1 MMRVILAVLV
11 GLLALPAGAAP
22 TIRAVF
28 VGIDQYQY
36 SRQRLASSRFDDLSG
51 AVGDV
56 GRIKAALG
64 SALGLDFGP
73 MPGGTGC
80 QTSNGVA
87 ITLTNRCATRNAIL
101 ASWDQLIDRASQ
113 PQDIIILYFAG
124 HGSRFIDR
132 RTMDQASRY
141 NSTLMPFDAR
151 KPGAESEADI
161 LDHEVRDRINRATS
175 RGVRVVTIFDSCN
188 SGTAN
193 RNGNS
198 ASRTAPDLPVANLRR
213 IVSPAQYGNLGAWRV
228 HLAAAGDGQDAQEV
242 DGGVGERAGVF
253 TTALARALTSMKG
266 ASFADIA
273 ARTVEEVRALMRGR
287 QAPHAEGALRASFAG
302 EEIRVPIFQVAVDR
316 DRLVML
322 GGRLLGVTPGSR
334 FALFAATSDALAA
347 AGTAP
352 LATAKVASVGNS
364 VAFLQTDAR
373 PATSLPARM
382 VAREEDHEFG
392 GRVLALAVEDA
403 AAAPAVAGLRFVQAD
418 PQASLVLAAADG
430 GLALSRRGGPVL
442 ARLPLPDDQRFQ
454 PMLAVA
460 LGKIARVDQWLASLG
475 RQPPDLC
482 LAVSNAPSNGYDPAS
497 CPAGPPPAGVNLKQA
512 ASIRLGVV
520 NRARDARQL
529 YVFHIGPRYDVTVV
543 LPAFGGRDPSLQP
556 GDALRDGVDIFATE
570 PGDIRVVALSSSVA
584 LDVSVLEQTAT
595 DVTDTQACLSAVAR
609 IFCSRADTARSG
621 TAGEAKAWS
630 ALIIPARVTP

>member
-1 MMRVILAVLV
+1 MMRVLLALLI
-11 GLLALPAGAAP
+11 GLLALPASAAP
-22 TIRAVF
+22 SIRAVF
-28 VGIDQYQY
+28 VGIDTYQY

-73 MPGGTGC
+73 MPAGTGC
-80 QTSNGVA
+80 QTATSMA
-87 ITLTNRCATRNAIL
+87 ITLTDRCATRAAIL
-101 ASWDQLIDRASQ
+101 DSWARVIGASR
-113 PQDIIILYFAG
+113 PQDIVILYFAG

-132 RTMDQASRY
+132 ATMDQASRY
-141 NSTLMPFDAR
+141 NSTLMPYDAR
-151 KPGAESEADI
+151 NPSALSEADI
-161 LDHEVRDRINRATS
+161 VDHEVRDRINRATS

-213 IVSPAQYGNLGAWRV
+213 LASPAQYGNLGAWRV

-242 DGGVGERAGVF
+242 DGGVGVRAGVF

-266 ASFADIA
+266 ASFADMA
-273 ARTVEEVRALMRGR
+273 ARTVVEVSAATRGR
-287 QAPHAEGALRASFAG
+287 QVPHAEGALRASFAG
-302 EEIRVPIFQVAVDR
+302 EEIRVPTFQVTVDR

-334 FALFAATSDALAA
+334 FDLFATTSDALA
-347 AGTAP
+347 GNSTAP
-352 LATAKVASVGNS
+352 LATARVASTGNS
-364 VAFLQTDAR
+364 VAVLQLDA
-373 PATSLPARM
+373 PATTLPPRM
-382 VAREEDHEFG
+382 VARERDHEFG
-392 GRVLALAVEDA
+392 GAVLALAVEDA
-403 AAAPAVAGLRFVQAD
+403 AAAPAVKALRFVRSD
-418 PQASLVLAAADG
+418 PNAELALAANEG
-430 GLALSRRGGPVL
+430 GMALYRRGGPVL
-442 ARLPLPDDQRFQ
+442 ARLPLPADQRFG
-454 PMLAVA
+454 PMLAAA
-460 LGKIARVDQWLASLG
+460 LGKIARVDQWLATLR

-497 CPAGPPPAGVNLKQA
+497 CPAGPPPANVTLKQA
-512 ASIRLGVV
+512 QSIRLGLV
-520 NRARDARQL
+520 NRAGAARQL

-556 GDALRDGVDIFATE
+556 GDALRDGVDIFPTE
-570 PGDIRVVALSSSVA
+570 AGDVRMVALSSSVA

-595 DVTDTQACLSAVAR
+595 DVIDTEACLSAVAR

-621 TAGEAKAWS
+621 TAGEARAWS